1 MELRNFINGQF
12 IDSIS
17 KKNIDVINP
26 ANQELVGKINQGLE
40 DEIHLAYQA
49 ARKAFQKRIL
59 IDIDSKEKSKI
70 MRAIASK
77 LREYKHEGGKLLSKE
92 NGKTIT
98 QCEGEFNGAADTFDY
113 YAGMTDK
120 IENKLIPSGSDTFNY
135 IVLEP
140 FGVTLQIVPWNY
152 PVSIFAS
159 MVAQNLIVGNT
170 IIIKPPELCP
180 ISSNLYG
187 RIFQEA
193 GLPDGVVN
201 IIHGYG
207 EITGRKLV
215 QNKECDYIVFTGSP
229 EVASEILKETADR
242 IIPCHFELGGKSAAI
257 IYPDADIDKAVDSTI
272 KGIFKPNAGQICV
285 AMSRVI
291 IHPKVKDEYMTK
303 LVSKTKELKIGAGDN
318 SSTEVTPLISK
329 EQIKRVSNY
338 VKSGVQSGA
347 TLTLGGEELEI
358 GKGNYY
364 LPTIFDNVDKEST
377 IAQEEIFGPVTSI
390 FDFEDNE
397 QAIEIANSTNYG
409 LASGVFTSD
418 DQKAKWTAERINA
431 GIIWQND
438 WFVDGVN
445 LPGGGYKRSGYGRDG
460 GIDGIYS
467 HGQTKRISKRLK

>member
-1 MELRNFINGQF
+1 
-12 IDSIS
+12 
-17 KKNIDVINP
+17 
-26 ANQELVGKINQGLE
+26 
-40 DEIHLAYQA
+40 
-49 ARKAFQKRIL
+49 
-59 IDIDSKEKSKI
+59 
-70 MRAIASK
+70 
-77 LREYKHEGGKLLSKE
+77 
-92 NGKTIT
+92 
-98 QCEGEFNGAADTFDY
+98 
-113 YAGMTDK
+113 
-120 IENKLIPSGSDTFNY
+120 
-135 IVLEP
+135 
-140 FGVTLQIVPWNY
+140 
-152 PVSIFAS
+152 
-159 MVAQNLIVGNT
+159 
-170 IIIKPPELCP
+170 
-180 ISSNLYG
+180 
-187 RIFQEA
+187 
-193 GLPDGVVN
+193 
-201 IIHGYG
+201 
-207 EITGRKLV
+207 
-215 QNKECDYIVFTGSP
+215 
-229 EVASEILKETADR
+229 
-242 IIPCHFELGGKSAAI
+242 
-257 IYPDADIDKAVDSTI
+257 
-272 KGIFKPNAGQICV
+272 
-285 AMSRVI
+285 
-291 IHPKVKDEYMTK
+291 MTK
-303 LVSKTKELKIGAGDN
+303 LVSKTKKLKIGAGDN

-418 DQKAKWTAERINA
+418 DQRAKWTAERINA

>member
-1 MELRNFINGQF
+1 MELRNFINGKF

-17 KKNIDVINP
+17 KKKIDVINP
-26 ANQELVGKINQGLE
+26 SNQELVGKINQGLE
-40 DEIHLAYQA
+40 GEIDLAYQA

-59 IDIDSKEKSKI
+59 IDMDSKKKSKI
-70 MRAIASK
+70 MRAVASK

-92 NGKTIT
+92 NGKTIA
-98 QCEGEFNGAADTFDY
+98 QCEGEFTGAADTFDY

-135 IVLEP
+135 VVLEP

-187 RIFQEA
+187 RIFQEV

-418 DQKAKWTAERINA
+418 DQNAKWTAERINA